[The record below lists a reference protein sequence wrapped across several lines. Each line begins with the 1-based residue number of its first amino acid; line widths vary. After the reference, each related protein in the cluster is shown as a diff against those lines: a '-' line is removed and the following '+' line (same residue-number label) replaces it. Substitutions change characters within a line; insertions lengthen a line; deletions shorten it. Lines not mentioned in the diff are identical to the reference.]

1 MLDMCLIGKRAIG
14 MSHGEAHRYGRRVP
28 GILLF
33 GAEIAPGSDIGLTCS
48 GVPCSWV
55 AFFVSILECAKYAI
69 HLNR

>member
-1 MLDMCLIGKRAIG
+1 MLDMCLIGERAIG

-33 GAEIAPGSDIGLTCS
+33 GAEIAPGSDIG
-48 GVPCSWV
+48 
-55 AFFVSILECAKYAI
+55 FFVSILECAKYAI